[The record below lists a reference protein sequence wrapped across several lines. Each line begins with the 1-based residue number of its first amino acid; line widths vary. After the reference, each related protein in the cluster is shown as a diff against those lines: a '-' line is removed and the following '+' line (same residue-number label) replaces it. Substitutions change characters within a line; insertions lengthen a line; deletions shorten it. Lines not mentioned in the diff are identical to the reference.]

1 MAVSLTSTERRIAE
15 AYAGVLDYV
24 SRLALAVEH
33 GDWFYL
39 VDKAAE
45 LERNASDLREAAH
58 DGHTATTPPRHA
70 AMRAWVAERSLRAGF
85 RAGELLHPVESH
97 AERQAATAHDA
108 AKALGGCGQH
118 EGDPGAMQI
127 AQPTSARGG
136 WIPLTKSLHVA
147 YSITRGRRPDGW
159 WVRVT
164 IAGQNREHGPYPDE
178 DAAIAATREL
188 IRTLEGGPFE
198 REPFG
203 FLEPGQRRQLLDATL
218 AGVELGA
225 YDRRVLEWITK
236 TLDTSTMLVVA
247 GLIRRARDAAQADTE
262 DLYED

>member
-39 VDKAAE
+39 ADKAAE

-58 DGHTATTPPRHA
+58 DGHTATTPPRQA
-70 AMRAWVAERSLRAGF
+70 AVRAWVAERSLRAGF
-85 RAGELLHPVESH
+85 RAGELLHPVKSH
-97 AERQAATAHDA
+97 AERQAEIARDVG
-108 AKALGGCGQH
+108 KALGDCGQH
-118 EGDPGAMQI
+118 QGDPAAVQLV
-127 AQPTSARGG
+127 PPPSARGG
-136 WIPLTKSLHVA
+136 RIPLTSLHVA

-188 IRTLEGGPFE
+188 IRALEGGPFE

-203 FLEPGQRRQLLDATL
+203 FLEPGQRQQLLEATL

-236 TLDTSTMLVVA
+236 TLDTSTTLVVT